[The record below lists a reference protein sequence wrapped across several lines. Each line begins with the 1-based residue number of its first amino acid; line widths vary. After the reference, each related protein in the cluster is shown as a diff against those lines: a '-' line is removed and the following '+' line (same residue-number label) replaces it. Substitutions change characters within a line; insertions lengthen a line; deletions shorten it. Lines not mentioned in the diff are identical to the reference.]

1 MQRNNF
7 NTHLKNC
14 QAFERTFFNLFLTY
28 EKTKILL
35 ENGFSS
41 GPKLGKI
48 LSLVYDIQ
56 IKNNITSVAD
66 ALAIAKEISNK
77 VNLQEQ

>member
-1 MQRNNF
+1 MQLIDEYRNQEVPKIKPLI
-7 NTHLKNC
+7 TG
-14 QAFERTFFNLFLTY
+14 
-28 EKTKILL
+28 KILL
-35 ENGFSS
+35 ENGFIS

-77 VNLQEQ
+77 VNLQAQ